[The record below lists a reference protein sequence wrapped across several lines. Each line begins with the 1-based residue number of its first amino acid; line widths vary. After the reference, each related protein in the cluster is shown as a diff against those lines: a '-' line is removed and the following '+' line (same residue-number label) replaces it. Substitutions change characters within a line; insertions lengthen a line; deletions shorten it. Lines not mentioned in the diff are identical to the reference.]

1 MGWDWCI
8 EQYGLAQ
15 RAARRSAGTIRL
27 HRHYLRQ
34 LASFAR
40 RRKPAALERRDLV
53 KFVGTYARKSA
64 ETMKSARQ
72 AVVGFYRWATSE
84 GIVEVNPAAGLP
96 PVSVP
101 PGVARPAPEAVL
113 RRALER
119 ADHRSRLMV
128 LFAAYGG
135 LRCAEI
141 ARVHGDDWDGRVLY
155 VTGKGE
161 KTRRVP
167 VRHPELVATLNT
179 LDGYLFPG
187 RCSGH
192 LSPGRVTE
200 LLSELLEDGWT
211 GHKLRHRFATRS
223 HDANPDVLAL
233 GRVLG
238 HSRPETTMRYVA
250 LSDDALTRVVDA
262 AA

>member
-1 MGWDWCI
+1 MTWDWCI
-8 EQYGLAQ
+8 EQYGIAQ
-15 RAARRSAGTIRL
+15 RAARRANGTIRL

-34 LASFAR
+34 LAAHAGRTRPWTITRRQLVEFVAR
-40 RRKPAALERRDLV
+40 YAAC
-53 KFVGTYARKSA
+53 SA

-72 AVVGFYRWATSE
+72 AVVGFYRWAESE
-84 GIVEVNPAAGLP
+84 GYVPTSPAAGLP
-96 PVSVP
+96 AVSVP
-101 PGVARPAPEAVL
+101 PGVPKPAPEAVL

-119 ADHRSRLMV
+119 ATDRERLMA
-128 LFAAYGG
+128 LLAAYGG
-135 LRCAEI
+135 LRCGEI

-155 VTGKGE
+155 VTGKGG

-167 VRHPELVATLNT
+167 IRHDELVST
-179 LDGYLFPG
+179 LDRLDGWLFPG
-187 RCSGH
+187 RCGGH

-200 LLSELLEDGWT
+200 LLSDLLEGDWT

-250 LSDDALTRVVDA
+250 LSDDALVRVVDA